1 MKMSEKTLL
10 KKIEQA
16 FKENCCNGSY
26 KLELDV
32 EYNDYTYYVL
42 FYTYETGETIAV
54 DIDVSWLGE
63 VKFYSPVHCYY
74 ISNFNNYTKSVINV
88 LRMLFDMI
96 DSNKD
101 AMVNYYKIK
110 TEETEETTE
119 KEDCKTVKEKEQY
132 FDTDALQPN
141 KKIIA
146 KIENINHC
154 PNQNTCCIVSPFVHC
169 NYNYKSDSCI
179 KAHKKFI
186 HDCEQVHK
194 QMKAISNPE
203 WHHVNLETLRNID
216 FDMIDKKRKV
226 YLSVYR
232 ELQQTLSYLRKCKTQ
247 DTYDTCFIR
256 YLKRKNVMYAD
267 GKFSIAMF
275 NFIYL
280 KLSMQNVES
289 GVWASDCE
297 DATGYHKSRRY
308 NKSRVGK

>member
-1 MKMSEKTLL
+1 MKMSEKIL
-10 KKIEQA
+10 
-16 FKENCCNGSY
+16 
-26 KLELDV
+26 
-32 EYNDYTYYVL
+32 
-42 FYTYETGETIAV
+42 
-54 DIDVSWLGE
+54 
-63 VKFYSPVHCYY
+63 
-74 ISNFNNYTKSVINV
+74 
-88 LRMLFDMI
+88 
-96 DSNKD
+96 
-101 AMVNYYKIK
+101 IK
-110 TEETEETTE
+110 
-119 KEDCKTVKEKEQY
+119 
-132 FDTDALQPN
+132 
-141 KKIIA
+141 

-154 PNQNTCCIVSPFVHC
+154 PNQDTCCIVSPFIHC

-179 KAHKKFI
+179 KAHKMFI
-186 HDCEQVHK
+186 HDCEQVRK

-267 GKFSIAMF
+267 GKFSNAMY